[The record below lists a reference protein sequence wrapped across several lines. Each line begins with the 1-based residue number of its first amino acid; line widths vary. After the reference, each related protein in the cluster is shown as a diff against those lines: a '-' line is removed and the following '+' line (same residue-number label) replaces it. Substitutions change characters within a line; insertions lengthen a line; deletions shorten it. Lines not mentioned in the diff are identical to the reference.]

1 MEQKEAQLQAEYDEL
16 TQKLQDPG
24 IFATSE
30 GKEAAKRHAEL
41 ETILDLFKQRNQTK
55 QRLEES
61 EELLSSND
69 QELAAM
75 AREEHEELKTAL
87 QEIED
92 KLEDALV
99 PKDPRDEKAAVV
111 EIRAGAGGDEAA
123 LFAGELYKMYAR
135 YCENN
140 GWPLEIINQ
149 SPAEIGGYKE
159 ISFNIKVPG
168 AYGKLKFESGVHRV
182 QRVPDTESG
191 GRIHTSTASVAVLP
205 EAEEKDV
212 QINDSDIRMDSFRA
226 SGPGGQSVNTTDS
239 AIRVTHLPTGIIV
252 TCQDEKSQHKN
263 RAKALSVLRSRLLA
277 AQIEEEEK
285 ARSTERKNMIGS
297 SDRSEKIRTY
307 NFPQD
312 RLTDHRI
319 NLTLHDLPSI
329 MEGDIGPIIDA
340 LHTADLEFRKQ
351 DATS

>member
-1 MEQKEAQLQAEYDEL
+1 MEQKEDQLQAEYDEL

-41 ETILDLFKQRNQTK
+41 EAILDLFKQRNQTK
-55 QRLEES
+55 QRLDES
-61 EELLSSND
+61 QELQSSED
-69 QELAAM
+69 EELAAM
-75 AREEHEELKTAL
+75 AREEHEELQNSL
-87 QEIED
+87 QEIEN
-92 KLEDALV
+92 KLEEALV
-99 PKDPRDEKAAVV
+99 PKDPRDDKAAVI
-111 EIRAGAGGDEAA
+111 EIRAAAGGDEAA

-135 YCENN
+135 YCENK
-140 GWPLEIINQ
+140 GWPIEIINQ
-149 SPAEIGGYKE
+149 SQAEIGGYKE
-159 ISFNIKVPG
+159 ISFNIQATG
-168 AYGKLKFESGVHRV
+168 AYGTLKFESGVHRV
-182 QRVPDTESG
+182 QRVPDTESS

-212 QINDSDIRMDSFRA
+212 QINDSDIRVDSFRA

-239 AIRVTHLPTGIIV
+239 AIRVTHAPTGIIV

-285 ARSTERKNMIGS
+285 ARSNERKNMIGT

-329 MEGDIGPIIDA
+329 MEGDIDPLLDT
-340 LHTADLEFRKQ
+340 LHAADVENRRR
-351 DATS
+351 S